1 MKTVIQVWTQKADC
15 TNIDTLPYWG
25 LGDLIRGTIKLY
37 QLSKK
42 MNFRLIVNIK
52 LHPLS
57 KNLKTQTSY
66 YDDLI
71 FSNKDN
77 IKYVMLGCLEQ
88 YIQSSTEDILYF
100 LTTEHCD
107 ENDISEDCKDFIKKI
122 LQPDE
127 QLANLLETFLSVQD
141 ENYEILHSRL
151 GDGYINN
158 NVTEESM
165 SEIDKIVD
173 KYYIQK
179 DIFMCDSKYYKEHLK
194 EKKPQVCILDLN
206 IGHIGRETDETKIKN
221 TMLEFFIISRSNRI
235 KTYSNYFWISGFV
248 FWLSKIYDIDILNIK
263 NISANNT

>member
-1 MKTVIQVWTQKADC
+1 MKTVIQVWTQTADC

-37 QLSKK
+37 QLSQK
-42 MNFRLIVNIK
+42 MNFRLIVNIS

-57 KNLKTQTSY
+57 KNLKIQTSD
-66 YDDLI
+66 YDDFI
-71 FSNKDN
+71 FLNKDN

-88 YIQSSTEDILYF
+88 YIKSSTEDILYF

-107 ENDISEDCKDFIKKI
+107 ENDISEECKEFIKNI
-122 LQPDE
+122 LKPDE
-127 QLANLLETFLSVQD
+127 KLSNLLETFLSLKD
-141 ENYEILHSRL
+141 KKYEIVHARL

-165 SEIDKIVD
+165 NKIDNIVD
-173 KYYIQK
+173 KYYTQK

-194 EKKPQVCILDLN
+194 DTKPHVCILDLD
-206 IGHIGRETDETKIKN
+206 ICHIGRETDETKIKN
-221 TMLEFFIISRSNRI
+221 TMLEFFIISKSNRI

-263 NISANNT
+263 NIDANNI